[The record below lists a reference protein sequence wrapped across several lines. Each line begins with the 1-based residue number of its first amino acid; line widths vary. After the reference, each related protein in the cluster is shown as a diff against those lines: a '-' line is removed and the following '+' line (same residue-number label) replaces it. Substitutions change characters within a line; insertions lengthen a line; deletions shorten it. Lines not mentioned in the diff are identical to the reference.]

1 MRPLARKRERAK
13 PTTLSFT
20 YRYHLTRH
28 AARMLDAVAV
38 QCPYC
43 GERFEALVDPSAGDA
58 AYVEDCP
65 VCCRPIELRL
75 RLDEDGQ
82 ATSLEASRDD

>member
-1 MRPLARKRERAK
+1 
-13 PTTLSFT
+13 
-20 YRYHLTRH
+20 
-28 AARMLDAVAV
+28 MLDALTV

-43 GERFEALVDPSAGDA
+43 GERFEALVDASAGDA

-75 RLDEDGQ
+75 RSGEDGR
-82 ATSLEASRDD
+82 ATTLEASRDD